1 MELWEWVCKNMKLLE
16 RVLRGQVARLLLREG
31 VQLAEAWKK
40 SRVERRQNTKYAV
53 LLLCMSS
60 TQKPHC
66 NNAPGKGST
75 LHSNV
80 ETTESF
86 KGTDSESTA
95 FRCCVVKLQCC
106 LEAHPLAC
114 TALSGLQKL
123 HFCCFDRAT
132 NRMLWCNEK
141 SWVLRAKNL
150 EEVQ

>member
-1 MELWEWVCKNMKLLE
+1 MKLLE
-16 RVLRGQVARLLLREG
+16 RVLRGQIVRLLLREG
-31 VQLAEAWKK
+31 VQLAKAWKK

-53 LLLCMSS
+53 LLLCLSF

-80 ETTESF
+80 ETTDSF

-106 LEAHPLAC
+106 LQAPVLPGGPPFGLHCPKR
-114 TALSGLQKL
+114 TAKIALLL
-123 HFCCFDRAT
+123 
-132 NRMLWCNEK
+132 L
-141 SWVLRAKNL
+141 
-150 EEVQ
+150 